1 MLNYGI
7 ECIHVKDQIFAV
19 SFSKSN
25 KKEET
30 INQLREEFKHTGFS
44 QIRFNKVNSLYQKIR
59 DGRLVSIED
68 VYSVIGI
75 DNIIYAKN
83 LIGYKR
89 KMTKEYRNL
98 VIQIIDRSITQIQ
111 KNIDKV
117 NMPELAYSIFYN
129 AQEFTENKPKYS
141 PKMWFI
147 GNSSAHNKIVSK
159 AFEGFTRASISQ
171 KSDPQFCANSITSL
185 LNSYKECIADSFRVD
200 YMDNIIDQI
209 HFWYFTESDQDY
221 NYLIFMPEAFDEIR
235 EFLKSVL
242 DNNPFYIYVKIDPE
256 NQFMIKKNE
265 CEPCTNCQN
274 LISIAE
280 NSYHHFSSI
289 RMLKS
294 ELESFYNKRKALVDY
309 GVLDYS
315 VYDITEYFKKYDE
328 AKRCKM
334 EKLIDTISDLQP
346 LITFNGIIE
355 DKDIFIKQQIKQ
367 YLMDLLVQ
375 KEQKMAS

>member
-1 MLNYGI
+1 MLHFGI
-7 ECIHVKDQIFAV
+7 ECIHVKDKIFAV
-19 SFSKSN
+19 AFNKSSN
-25 KKEET
+25 QENT
-30 INQLREEFKHTGFS
+30 IFQLREEFKHTGFS
-44 QIRFNKVNSLYQKIR
+44 QTRFNKVYSLYHKIK

-75 DNIIYAKN
+75 DNLIYAKN

-89 KMTKEYRNL
+89 KTTKEYRNL
-98 VIQIIDRSITQIQ
+98 VIQIIDRSINQVL

-117 NMPELAYSIFYN
+117 NMPELAYSVFYN
-129 AQEFTENKPKYS
+129 AQEFTESKPKYS

-159 AFEGFTRASISQ
+159 AFEGFTRATIEA
-171 KSDPQFCANSITSL
+171 KSNPDFCADSIISL
-185 LNSYKECIADSFRVD
+185 LNAYKECISDSFRVD
-200 YMDNIIDQI
+200 YMDSIIDQI

-221 NYLIFMPEAFDEIR
+221 NYLIFIPEAFDEIR
-235 EFLKSVL
+235 DFLKSVL
-242 DNNPFYIYVKIDPE
+242 DDNPFYIYVKMDAE

-280 NSYHHFSSI
+280 NSYHNFSSI

-315 VYDITEYFKKYDE
+315 VYDITDHFKKYDE
-328 AKRCKM
+328 AKRCKI
-334 EKLIDTISDLQP
+334 EKLIRVISNLKS
-346 LITFNGIIE
+346 IISYSGVIE
-355 DKDIFIKQQIKQ
+355 DKDLFIKQNIKQ
-367 YLMDLLVQ
+367 DLM
-375 KEQKMAS
+375 EQLGERLEV